1 MIDAQILQRAISVGV
16 LLQFTL
22 VVVGHY
28 VPWVKDNAFAFGGMM
43 ISGLAGLLYAREFA
57 AGYGRGAMGG
67 AIAGGFCA
75 LVGTAVS
82 VLLGDIALVVL
93 PVGTAV
99 CVLTG
104 AIGGLWG
111 QLGARLSGR

>member
-16 LLQFTL
+16 LLQFTMA
-22 VVVGHY
+22 VVGHY
-28 VPWVKDNAFAFGGMM
+28 VPWIRDNAFVFGGMM
-43 ISGLAGLLYAREFA
+43 ISGLSGLLYAREFA
-57 AGYGRGAMGG
+57 AGYGRGALGG

-75 LVGTAVS
+75 LIGIAVS
-82 VLLGDIALVVL
+82 ILLGDTALAVL
-93 PVGTAV
+93 PVGTGV

-104 AIGGLWG
+104 AVGGLWG